1 MSSETSRATAHLAV
15 RSTVWVTLGSYLT
28 QLIAFGATLVLT
40 RQLGPQVFG
49 FLSIGTFWSSLLTL
63 NPKFSLNYAAIQRS
77 TTDGELLGTYY
88 GLEVLL
94 ALASFVTGII
104 AAILLPVAG
113 YARSVSLV
121 VIVLMSLSSLSV
133 LISPMNLMLE
143 KELRLGKL
151 TAIGIIATVTAYLVS
166 VGLAFA
172 GAGLWSLLAQNIIST
187 FILGI
192 AVYWVCRQQLPHIF
206 QFRWTMTRP
215 MAQHL
220 VKQGLPIGLS
230 GLVTLL
236 AGNYDNFLI
245 GTFVSATM
253 LGYYDRAWRL
263 SQWPNTLLT
272 AALVRVAFLTF
283 AKVKGDTL
291 RLTHAVR
298 LVLWTI
304 TSLGIPMAL
313 MLFFGGPD
321 IIQILYGSAW
331 SQSAYFLRFL
341 AIYSIFSPFIA
352 AANSLIAALGHRR
365 VLFLLAIAQ
374 AATLILVGTP
384 MTLWQGY
391 RGTALSVGVSV
402 AVGFGLSCLYIFRH
416 VPLSIA
422 ASFRTPLLAGIAAAS
437 LTVAASHLPHV
448 ATLPPIARLV
458 VIAITAPGTYAGI
471 TFALERAETLQRLRY
486 LVRTFR
492 TGNAE
497 EA

>member
-1 MSSETSRATAHLAV
+1 MSSKTTRATAHLAV

-40 RQLGPQVFG
+40 RQLGPQIFG
-49 FLSIGTFWSSLLTL
+49 FLSIGTFWSSLLAL
-63 NPKFSLNYAAIQRS
+63 NPKFSLNYAAIQRT
-77 TTDGELLGTYY
+77 TTDGELLGTYWE
-88 GLEVLL
+88 LEVLL
-94 ALASFVTGII
+94 AIASLVTGII
-104 AAILLPVAG
+104 AAILLPLAG
-113 YARSVSLV
+113 YAGSVSLV

-151 TAIGIIATVTAYLVS
+151 TAIGIIATMTAYLVS

-187 FILGI
+187 YP
-192 AVYWVCRQQLPHIF
+192 AHRRCWVCQTTTAYFSVPL
-206 QFRWTMTRP
+206 TVTRP

-220 VKQGLPIGLS
+220 VTGPPIGLS
-230 GLVTLL
+230 GLVTML

-253 LGYYDRAWRL
+253 LGFYDRAWRL

-374 AATLILVGTP
+374 AVTLILVGTP

-391 RGTALSVGVSV
+391 KGTVLSVGVSV
-402 AVGFGLSCLYIFRH
+402 AVGFGLSCFYIFRH
-416 VPLSIA
+416 VPLSIT
-422 ASFRTPLLAGIAAAS
+422 ASFGTPLLAGIAAAS

-458 VIAITAPGTYAGI
+458 VIAITAPGTYVGI

-486 LVRTFR
+486 LVRTFK